1 MSSFNMAVRNMKKS
15 VSDYVVYF
23 LTLIA
28 GVAIFY
34 VFNSVGD
41 QSIVKEISG
50 AEYEIIEMLLLVL
63 EMLSI
68 GVAFVLGFLIIYA
81 NHFLIRRRKK
91 EFGVYMLLGMGKKDI
106 SKILVSETVLVGTIS
121 LAVGLLLGVFASQ
134 FMSIIVGKLFQ
145 ADMQAY
151 HFVVSGGAVIKTVI
165 NFAVMYLIVVLFH
178 SVTISKYQLIDL
190 LSADKKTEKQ
200 VLKNPVLASVLFVI
214 AAVSLGVAY
223 YRVGFCT
230 GEVDRDELIT
240 HILIGIVATLLLFW
254 AISGFLLTI
263 LRKWK
268 SMYYN
273 DLNSFVIRQF
283 CNSINSSAITMGII
297 CLMLFVTICTFASG
311 FSVAHQMQENVRN
324 LTPVDYSII
333 YTKKKSIGKV
343 LKKKGMDPK
352 EWAADN
358 SIEVPIYSSDSVTW
372 ATSLG
377 SMIDGAREQF
387 PAARWDTPEN
397 IMRVSDYNQVAELY
411 GKENISLKE
420 NEFAVLCDFSLLVK
434 LRNQTLEKG
443 EVQRIGTYELVPASA
458 SCIESYIIMSGSN
471 TNTGVIVV
479 PDEVIENS
487 KDVVKVK
494 GHLMAGDYA
503 TNSEEKK
510 KEIDEKLLKA
520 TEKLTAF
527 DYTKANPLPPMSI
540 GTKISIRESNNGLTI
555 MVAFVVIYI
564 GVVFLISSAAL
575 LALKALSES
584 IDSVGKYVI
593 LKKIGSDTKMLR
605 KALFGQVAVYFALP
619 LLVACIHS
627 VIGLRFAEFTLTT
640 IMNEGVIWGACV
652 TAIVMI
658 ILYGGYMLATYKGSK
673 KIVGLEE

>member
-1 MSSFNMAVRNMKKS
+1 MNSFNMAIRNIKKS

-41 QSIVKEISG
+41 QSVVKEISG
-50 AEYEIIEMLLLVL
+50 AEYEMIEMLLLVL

-106 SKILVSETVLVGTIS
+106 SKILVNETVLVGAIS
-121 LAVGLLLGVFASQ
+121 LVVGLLVGVFASQ
-134 FMSIIVGKLFQ
+134 FMSIIVGKLFE
-145 ADMQAY
+145 ADMSSY
-151 HFVVSGGAVIKTVI
+151 TFVVSGSAIIKTVI

-178 SVTISKYQLIDL
+178 SITISKYQLIDL

-200 VLKNPVLASVLFVI
+200 VLKNPIVASILFVI
-214 AAVSLGVAY
+214 AATGLGVAY

-230 GEVDRDELIT
+230 AEVDRNELIT

-254 AISGFLLTI
+254 AISGFLLTV

-268 SMYYN
+268 GMYYSN
-273 DLNSFVIRQF
+273 LNSFVVRQF

-297 CLMLFVTICTFASG
+297 CLMLFVTICTFSSG

-324 LTPVDYSII
+324 LTPVDYSIV

-343 LKKKGMDPK
+343 LKKNGMDPK
-352 EWAADN
+352 EWAAEN
-358 SIEVPIYSSDSVTW
+358 SIEVPIYSCNSVTW

-387 PAARWDTPEN
+387 PYARWDTPED
-397 IMRVSDYNQVAELY
+397 IMRVSDYNAVATLY
-411 GKENISLKE
+411 GKETIDLE
-420 NEFAVLCDFSLLVK
+420 EDEFAVVCDFSLLAG

-443 EVQRIGTYELVPASA
+443 ESQQIGDYELVPATSA
-458 SCIESYIIMSGSN
+458 CIESFIIMSGGN
-471 TNTGVIVV
+471 TNTGIIVV
-479 PDEVIENS
+479 PDEVIAQS

-503 TNSEEKK
+503 VKSEEEK
-510 KEIDEKLLKA
+510 KEIDGKLLEA

-527 DYTKANPLPPMSI
+527 DYSKENPLPPMTI
-540 GTKISIRESNNGLTI
+540 GTKVSIRESNNGLTM

-584 IDSVGKYVI
+584 IDSVGKYSI
-593 LKKIGSDTKMLR
+593 LKKIGSDMKMLR
-605 KALFGQVAVYFALP
+605 EALFGQIVVYFALP
-619 LLVACIHS
+619 LLIACIHS

-640 IMNEGVIWGACV
+640 IMNEGVFWGACV
-652 TAIVMI
+652 TAVVMVL
-658 ILYGGYMLATYKGSK
+658 LYGGYMVATYKGSK
-673 KIVGLEE
+673 RIIGLEE

>member
-50 AEYEIIEMLLLVL
+50 AEYEIIELLLLVL
-63 EMLSI
+63 ETLSI

-91 EFGVYMLLGMGKKDI
+91 EFGVYMLLGMRKKDI
-106 SKILVSETVLVGTIS
+106 SKILVNETVLVGCIS

-134 FMSIIVGKLFQ
+134 FMSIIVGKLFE
-145 ADMQAY
+145 ADMSSY
-151 HFVVSGGAVIKTVI
+151 TFVVSGSAIIKTVI

-200 VLKNPVLASVLFVI
+200 VLKNPVVASIVFVI
-214 AAVSLGVAY
+214 AAIGLGIVY

-230 GEVDRDELIT
+230 GEIDRNELIT
-240 HILIGIVATLLLFW
+240 HILIGIVATMLLFW
-254 AISGFLLTI
+254 AISGFMLTV

-268 SMYYN
+268 RIYHSN
-273 DLNSFVIRQF
+273 LNSFVVRQF

-324 LTPVDYSII
+324 LTPVDYSIM
-333 YTKKKSIGKV
+333 YTKKKSIKKV
-343 LKKKGMDPK
+343 LKKNGMDPK

-358 SIEVPIYSSDSVTW
+358 SIEIPIYSCNSVTW
-372 ATSLG
+372 ASSLG

-387 PAARWDTPEN
+387 PAARWDTPED
-397 IMRVSDYNQVAELY
+397 IMSVSDYNKVAKLY
-411 GKENISLKE
+411 GKASISLEE
-420 NEFAVLCDFSLLVK
+420 NEFAVLCDFSLLAG
-434 LRNQTLEKG
+434 LRNQSLEKG
-443 EVQRIGTYELVPASA
+443 ESQMIGEYELVPAMP
-458 SCIESYIIMSGSN
+458 SCIESFIIMSGSN

-479 PDEVIENS
+479 PDEVIANS
-487 KDVVKVK
+487 QDVVKMK
-494 GHLMAGDYA
+494 GHLMAGDYVVK
-503 TNSEEKK
+503 SDDEK
-510 KEIDEKLLKA
+510 KEIDRKLLEA
-520 TEKLTAF
+520 TEKLTVF
-527 DYTKANPLPPMSI
+527 DYSKENPLPPMTI
-540 GTKISIRESNNGLTI
+540 GTKVSIRESNNGLTM

-584 IDSVGKYVI
+584 IDSVGKYTI
-593 LKKIGSDTKMLR
+593 LKKIGSDMKMLR
-605 KALFGQVAVYFALP
+605 KALFGQNVVYFALP

-627 VIGLRFAEFTLTT
+627 VIGLRFAEFALAS

-652 TAIVMI
+652 TAIVMV

-673 KIVGLEE
+673 RIVGLEE

>member
-1 MSSFNMAVRNMKKS
+1 
-15 VSDYVVYF
+15 
-23 LTLIA
+23 
-28 GVAIFY
+28 
-34 VFNSVGD
+34 
-41 QSIVKEISG
+41 
-50 AEYEIIEMLLLVL
+50 
-63 EMLSI
+63 
-68 GVAFVLGFLIIYA
+68 
-81 NHFLIRRRKK
+81 
-91 EFGVYMLLGMGKKDI
+91 
-106 SKILVSETVLVGTIS
+106 
-121 LAVGLLLGVFASQ
+121 
-134 FMSIIVGKLFQ
+134 
-145 ADMQAY
+145 
-151 HFVVSGGAVIKTVI
+151 
-165 NFAVMYLIVVLFH
+165 
-178 SVTISKYQLIDL
+178 
-190 LSADKKTEKQ
+190 
-200 VLKNPVLASVLFVI
+200 
-214 AAVSLGVAY
+214 
-223 YRVGFCT
+223 
-230 GEVDRDELIT
+230 
-240 HILIGIVATLLLFW
+240 
-254 AISGFLLTI
+254 
-263 LRKWK
+263 
-268 SMYYN
+268 
-273 DLNSFVIRQF
+273 
-283 CNSINSSAITMGII
+283 
-297 CLMLFVTICTFASG
+297 
-311 FSVAHQMQENVRN
+311 MQENVRN

-352 EWAADN
+352 EWASDN
-358 SIEVPIYSSDSVTW
+358 SIEVPIYSSDAVTW

-377 SMIDGAREQF
+377 SMIDGAKEQF
-387 PAARWDTPEN
+387 PAARWNTPED
-397 IMRVSDYNQVAELY
+397 IMALSDYNQLAKLY
-411 GKENISLKE
+411 GKETISLKE
-420 NEFAVLCDFSLLVK
+420 NEFAVLCDFSLLAE

-443 EVQRIGTYELVPASA
+443 ESQRIGTYELVPASA
-458 SCIESYIIMSGSN
+458 SCIESYIIMSGGN

-487 KDVVKVK
+487 EDVVKVK

-584 IDSVGKYVI
+584 IDSVRKYVI

-640 IMNEGVIWGACV
+640 IMNKGVIWGACV

-658 ILYGGYMLATYKGSK
+658 ILYGGYMLATYKSSK

>member
-1 MSSFNMAVRNMKKS
+1 MNSFNMAIRNIKKS

-50 AEYEIIEMLLLVL
+50 AEYEIIELLLLIL

-91 EFGVYMLLGMGKKDI
+91 EFGVYMLLGMGKRDI
-106 SKILVSETVLVGTIS
+106 SKILVNETVLVGTIS
-121 LAVGLLLGVFASQ
+121 LAVGLVIGIFASQ

-145 ADMQAY
+145 ADMSGY
-151 HFVVSGGAVIKTVI
+151 TFVISGSAVIKTVI

-200 VLKNPVLASVLFVI
+200 VLKNPVVASIVFVI
-214 AAVSLGVAY
+214 AAVGLGIAY

-230 GEVDRDELIT
+230 AQMNRNELIT

-254 AISGFLLTI
+254 AISGFLLTV

-268 SMYYN
+268 GMYHSN
-273 DLNSFVIRQF
+273 LNSFVVRQF

-324 LTPVDYSII
+324 LTPVDYSIM

-343 LKKKGMDPK
+343 LKKNGMNPK

-358 SIEVPIYSSDSVTW
+358 SIEVPIYSCKSVTW

-377 SMIDGAREQF
+377 SMIDEAREQF
-387 PAARWDTPEN
+387 PAARWDTPED
-397 IMRVSDYNQVAELY
+397 IMCVSDYNQVAKLY
-411 GKENISLKE
+411 GKETIDLGE
-420 NEFAVLCDFSLLVK
+420 NEFAVVCDFSLLAEI
-434 LRNQTLEKG
+434 RNQTLEKG
-443 EVQRIGTYELVPASA
+443 EIQQIGDYELLPANS
-458 SCIESYIIMSGSN
+458 SCIESFIIMSSGN

-479 PDEVIENS
+479 PDEVIANS
-487 KDVVKVK
+487 KDEVKVR
-494 GHLMAGDYA
+494 GHLMAGDYVA
-503 TNSEEKK
+503 KSEDEK
-510 KEIDEKLLKA
+510 KEIDEKLFEA

-527 DYTKANPLPPMSI
+527 DYSKENPLPPMTI
-540 GTKISIRESNNGLTI
+540 GTKVSIRESNNGLTM

-584 IDSVGKYVI
+584 IDSVGKYSI

-605 KALFGQVAVYFALP
+605 KALFGQIVVYFALP

-627 VIGLRFAEFTLTT
+627 VIGLRFAEFALTS
-640 IMNEGVIWGACV
+640 IMNAGVIWGACV
-652 TAIVMI
+652 TAIVMV

-673 KIVGLEE
+673 RIVGLEE